1 MTVLKTEGAS
11 HTLAKTRQ
19 KKVFIVLRRLA
30 VVATALTLLA
40 VPASAGAASTRT
52 FGDANRA
59 TLATVAT
66 GSTFQVTLSTPNWT
80 FTPINSKFVKQVGTQ
95 TILTPQSGCTPG
107 APCGMTNAT
116 FQAVKPGQMR
126 IIATRITCGEAMRC
140 MGADA
145 LWTMVI
151 RVR

>member
-1 MTVLKTEGAS
+1 M
-11 HTLAKTRQ
+11 
-19 KKVFIVLRRLA
+19 FRRLA
-30 VVATALTLLA
+30 AVALTLGVIGL
-40 VPASAGAASTRT
+40 PASAGAAGTRA

-59 TLATVAT
+59 TLATVSV

-80 FTPINSKFVKQVGTQ
+80 FNPVHSPFVKQVGTQ
-95 TILTPQSGCTPG
+95 TILTPEGGCTPG
-107 APCGMTNAT
+107 SPCGMTNAT

-126 IIATRITCGEAMRC
+126 ITATRITCGEAMRC
-140 MGADA
+140 VGADA